1 MQLVYHGPE
10 TVYHTSFLG
19 LSLFILGGCQNY
31 GLFLGPQYNTAP
43 NYGSKGGGC
52 SQALS
57 HESHAT
63 VATVG
68 AQVQNS
74 KREMSRL
81 FLRVPKGV

>member
-1 MQLVYHGPE
+1 MV
-10 TVYHTSFLG
+10 SFWV
-19 LSLFILGGCQNY
+19 
-31 GLFLGPQYNTAP
+31 P
-43 NYGSKGGGC
+43 NIIRHLIMVLRGGC